1 MLRFNGRVVLVT
13 GAGGGEY
20 VKAGGRVSSS
30 LSCWE
35 PPAPTFCFVLFFPLV
50 GITHAA
56 IAAVPASGL
65 RAAVTRRLG
74 ERLIG
79 LGGGGGGSGRT
90 DNDSSLVAES
100 PEGGE
105 VGLASLEWGPRNSC
119 CSSPHLHP
127 PGPSRLG
134 SGEDRG
140 QAGLPD

>member
-13 GAGGGEY
+13 GAGGGEC

-35 PPAPTFCFVLFFPLV
+35 PPAPTFFVCFFPLV
-50 GITHAA
+50 GVTHAA

-79 LGGGGGGSGRT
+79 LGGRGGGSGT
-90 DNDSSLVAES
+90 DNDYSQVAES

-105 VGLASLEWGPRNSC
+105 VGLASLEWGPRNSW
-119 CSSPHLHP
+119 CSSPHLYRP
-127 PGPSRLG
+127 PAPQGFG

-140 QAGLPD
+140 QAGLRD